1 MQKNVIRNL
10 TVMFGVVVASTS
22 CSEFSDMFDQA
33 PSVSNDRQYLAVS
46 STAAPLVSRS
56 SHAQGYFDVP
66 AGVSGPGKIV
76 IDRPKQQAFFYM
88 GDTVVGITPIA
99 SGKNGFDTPPGNYK
113 VIQMDANYKSGT
125 YGVFKN
131 KATGQ
136 TVDDDANIRTDKVPA
151 GCYFEPAKMPHF
163 LRFKGGYGMHAG
175 FIPGYPASHGCVRL
189 PDDMAKA
196 FFEHASIGMPV
207 IVK

>member
-1 MQKNVIRNL
+1 MML
-10 TVMFGVVVASTS
+10 CGVLAATTS
-22 CSEFSDMFDQA
+22 CSEFSDMFDQTQ
-33 PSVSNDRQYLAVS
+33 RVS
-46 STAAPLVSRS
+46 SDRKYMAATTPAPASATTS
-56 SHAQGYFDVP
+56 AHAQGYFDVP
-66 AGVSGPGKIV
+66 AGVSGPSKII
-76 IDRPKQQAFFYM
+76 IDRPKQQAYFYK

-99 SGKNGFDTPPGNYK
+99 SGKNGFDTPPGSYK

-125 YGVFKN
+125 YGVFKS

-151 GCYFEPAKMPHF
+151 GCYFEPAKMPYF

-189 PDDMAKA
+189 PEDMAKA
-196 FFEHASIGMPV
+196 FFENAHLGMPV
-207 IVK
+207 YVQ